1 MINIFNIHRD
11 PIETALDQPNCTFST
26 SSFLIHPSNFSP
38 CLWFLAK
45 NKNADAKRGFRD
57 RRKQTLLID
66 RVPLF
71 SQN

>member
-1 MINIFNIHRD
+1 MIDTFNIHRE
-11 PIETALDQPNCTFST
+11 PIETALDQPSCPF
-26 SSFLIHPSNFSP
+26 SSFFIHPSNFSP
-38 CLWFLAK
+38 GLWFLAK